1 LFIVKGKGSVMDR
14 YHQAPMTARVVN
26 KIRTLAHMKRVS
38 SSLDSHPILLQL
50 DPTSTCNLSCPMCR
64 RNKSS
69 NLGNMLSF
77 EDYTRIL
84 ERFPWLDFLLLIGI
98 GEPLLNERLFDF
110 IAYAEDADV
119 RIMMAT
125 NATLIDA
132 SMAGRLVDSRLGYLQ
147 LSFDGGTKETYEATK
162 KGADFDQ
169 VVENITVLMRK
180 KKESRS
186 RMKVF
191 LVTVVTGLNY
201 REVPRLMGLADQ
213 MGVDTVLVTP
223 DLCNPTIYP
232 DYDCPKVPEK
242 ELLATLKEVRALG
255 RKRGITTY
263 MSSTKPHGRFR
274 SRGTTSC
281 YWPWY
286 GMYVTCEGDV
296 TPCSE
301 ISDPE
306 WLGDLKLGNVFET
319 PVEEIWNGPAYQEF
333 RRRLASSDP
342 VDFCAHCLW
351 RKGMFVP
358 LRHPVADDR
367 INRAIRW
374 MVQI

>member
-1 LFIVKGKGSVMDR
+1 MEKYR
-14 YHQAPMTARVVN
+14 QASRTARTVN
-26 KIRTLAHMKRVS
+26 KIRTLTSMKRVS
-38 SSLDSHPILLQL
+38 SSLESHPILLQL
-50 DPTSTCNLSCPMCR
+50 DPTSTCNLGCPMCR

-69 NLGNMLSF
+69 NLGSKLSF
-77 EDYTRIL
+77 EDYTQIL
-84 ERFPWLDFLLLIGI
+84 NGFLFLDFLLLIGI

-110 IAYAEDADV
+110 LAYAGDADM
-119 RIMMAT
+119 RIMLST
-125 NATLIDA
+125 NATLIDEA
-132 SMAGRLVDSRLGYLQ
+132 MAERLMSSRLGYLQ

-180 KKESRS
+180 KREARS
-186 RMKVF
+186 RMRIF

-201 REVPRLMGLADQ
+201 REIPRLMGLADQ
-213 MGVDTVLVTP
+213 MGVDTVVVTP

-232 DYDCPKVPEK
+232 DYDCPRVPEQ
-242 ELLATLKEVRALG
+242 ELIATLREVRKLG
-255 RKRGITTY
+255 RKLGITTY
-263 MSSTKPHGRFR
+263 MSSTKPYGRFR

-301 ISDPE
+301 ISDPK
-306 WLGDLKLGNVFET
+306 WLGTIQLGNVFEST
-319 PVEEIWNGPAYQEF
+319 VEEIWNGPAYQEF
-333 RRRLASSDP
+333 RRRLSSNEP
-342 VDFCAHCLW
+342 VEFCSHCLW

-358 LRHPVADDR
+358 RQHPVADDW
-367 INRAIRW
+367 INRATRW
-374 MVQI
+374 IVQI